1 MSFKIVC
8 YVPSYVKQS
17 ESIQNQITEMTC
29 SAIEESL
36 NTKTV
41 SMLDIFNVVKEKMSD
56 YIDHFDLL
64 GINGDTTLQTFVIV
78 DTDSQP
84 SVARKLELTSDNML
98 SLNKQI
104 EITYIAL
111 DSNTASSSV
120 YNTY

>member
-1 MSFKIVC
+1 
-8 YVPSYVKQS
+8 
-17 ESIQNQITEMTC
+17 MTC

-64 GINGDTTLQTFVIV
+64 GINGDTTLQTFV
-78 DTDSQP
+78 SQP